1 MMFKARHS
9 HNGYQDLLGI
19 SRPGEVAVL
28 KI

>member
-1 MMFKARHS
+1 MMFKARHF
-9 HNGYQDLLGI
+9 HNGYQALPGI

>member
-1 MMFKARHS
+1 MIFKARHS
-9 HNGYQDLLGI
+9 HNEYQALPGI